1 MLCNI
6 SRSNTFTLYVCN
18 MYIMVTRI
26 SLIIGRGR
34 EVHELKHSSSLLT
47 AGIVQRCGLSSLTQI
62 LEAEEQSW
70 SMSVKDGFQQLK
82 KKCLFIYFYIV
93 VFVCLLLM
101 STNRITALQFN
112 KQ

>member
-82 KKCLFIYFYIV
+82 KMSIYLFLHCCIC
-93 VFVCLLLM
+93 VFTSHVY
-101 STNRITALQFN
+101 
-112 KQ
+112 K

>member
-82 KKCLFIYFYIV
+82 KKCLFISTSLYLCVY
-93 VFVCLLLM
+93 CLM

>member
-18 MYIMVTRI
+18 MYVMVTRI

-82 KKCLFIYFYIV
+82 KKCLYFHIV